1 MRLRGQ
7 VDDKFSVVQI
17 NWTRSG
23 VDARTVF
30 LEALPEGR
38 LAESLWCENDHRL
51 LISETIPAGEV
62 AVIARHLL
70 DAHTPDLI
78 DDSLELTVCAVATC
92 PYAREWVQIPAAD
105 VAAAG
110 L

>member
-1 MRLRGQ
+1 MQARGQ
-7 VDDKFSVVQI
+7 VGDGFAVVQI

-70 DAHTPDLI
+70 DAHTPELI
-78 DDSLELTVCAVATC
+78 DDSLELAVCAVSVC
-92 PYAREWVQIPAAD
+92 PYAREWVQIPAPD
-105 VAAAG
+105 LVAS